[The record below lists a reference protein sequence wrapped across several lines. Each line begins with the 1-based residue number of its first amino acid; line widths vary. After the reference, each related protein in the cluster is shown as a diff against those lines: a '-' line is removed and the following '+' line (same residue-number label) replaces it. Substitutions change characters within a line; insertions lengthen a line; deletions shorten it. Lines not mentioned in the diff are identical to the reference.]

1 MASEGDHCGPPT
13 PFPGLPDPRFDD
25 VEDREQLRP
34 KLERARVWFDAAAEM
49 GVLPLPAMYDAD
61 GEDARCG
68 GSGWVDHSGRAGLQC
83 SPGWGAAGCSGLEY
97 AVIRHTP
104 GRAAPLALV
113 MCTGWSETFLK
124 FKELAFDLVRG
135 TDEPCDV
142 FLMDHR
148 SQGLSGRLHPNPQVT
163 WVHDFD
169 DYVHDLL
176 HFVDRVV
183 TGTKTGT
190 KTGTQRRPRVYFYA
204 HSMGGLIGT
213 HAAIQ
218 RPGIFDRMV
227 LSAPMLG
234 IDPMQINQSPY
245 VRALFP
251 PWAQRCL
258 AELAC
263 CVGYGGTYL
272 PGCKD
277 LDTELADVGGWRLQ
291 RGDLNRCTS
300 TWGRMSEYEWHVRR
314 TVPRSLVNGPA
325 WRWLRAAYVGRL
337 DSGTLT
343 REDVEALGGVPILM
357 FQAGEEKL
365 VNNRTIVSFHQAV
378 PSCRRVLVAGAKH
391 ELHMERDEYRDGMVA
406 NVATFFNATA
416 PQDVEMRG
424 RGAAEQ
430 GRGGA
435 GGVVRQR
442 SAFQRQA
449 AIAGRWTVVVALIAF
464 AAVWAWWWI
473 VAVTSQGTTHAHGH
487 RPGLWEW
494 NLVRGAPG
502 TWTPSLS
509 GLRSGVLLAAVFG
522 TALVLARGQAR
533 TPGGSGGS
541 V

>member
-1 MASEGDHCGPPT
+1 MASKGDRCGP

-25 VEDREQLRP
+25 VDDREQLRP

-49 GVLPLPAMYDAD
+49 GVLPVPARYDAH
-61 GEDARCG
+61 GEDAGCG
-68 GSGWVDHSGRAGLQC
+68 DGGPGWV
-83 SPGWGAAGCSGLEY
+83 AAGCSGLEY

-183 TGTKTGT
+183 TGTGTKTGT
-190 KTGTQRRPRVYFYA
+190 QTGTQRRPRVHFYA

-213 HAAIQ
+213 RAAIQ

-263 CVGYGGTYL
+263 CLGYGGTYL

-343 REDVEALGGVPILM
+343 REDVEALGGVPILV

-406 NVATFFNATA
+406 NIAAFFNAAA

-424 RGAAEQ
+424 AGGAEQ
-430 GRGGA
+430 GRGR
-435 GGVVRQR
+435 GGGGGRR
-442 SAFQRQA
+442 RA
-449 AIAGRWTVVVALIAF
+449 ATLRISTAGRDCRPLDGGRRADRVRSSLG
-464 AAVWAWWWI
+464 
-473 VAVTSQGTTHAHGH
+473 AVTDTV
-487 RPGLWEW
+487 GLEI
-494 NLVRGAPG
+494 RGAPG
-502 TWTPSLS
+502 RGVRHGPRPRARPSTNA
-509 GLRSGVLLAAVFG
+509 GRIGPD
-522 TALVLARGQAR
+522 RI
-533 TPGGSGGS
+533 
-541 V
+541 